1 MAKESN
7 SYTKGF
13 ATSKDGTKFGYRQMG
28 SGPGIILMH
37 GGANAS
43 EHFMKLGEA
52 LSDTFTVY
60 IPDRRGR
67 GLSGSFGKNY
77 SMQKEIEDLDS
88 LIEKT
93 EAYYIFGL
101 SSGALIALQATL
113 KLRKIQKCA
122 LYEPHL
128 DIDGSIMEILSF
140 MPQFDQ
146 EIAEGKLADATITMI
161 NDFGIYFGV
170 HSWMTGLPRPV
181 LVGLFKL
188 YYGIEPKTL
197 KEDNVSFTV
206 LVPSFHY
213 DYLLVREM
221 QGMLEKFKE
230 INAEILLIGGNKS
243 PSFLKNTL
251 DALEEVLSNVKRV
264 ELQGLSHSGP
274 LVTGD
279 PRMVAQEL
287 KHFFIK

>member
-1 MAKESN
+1 MAKKN
-7 SYTKGF
+7 KSYTKGF
-13 ATSKDGTKFGYRQMG
+13 VTSKDGTKVGYRQMG

-43 EHFMKLGEA
+43 EHFMKLGDE

-67 GLSGSFGKNY
+67 GLSGPFGKNY
-77 SMQKEIEDLDS
+77 GMQREIEDLDS

-113 KLRKIQKCA
+113 KLDAIQKSA
-122 LYEPHL
+122 LYEPPL

-170 HSWMTGLPRPV
+170 PSWMTGLPRPV
-181 LVGLFKL
+181 LLGLFKL

-197 KEDNVSFTV
+197 KDDNVSFTV

-221 QGMLEKFKE
+221 QGTLETFKE
-230 INAEILLIGGNKS
+230 VNAEILLIGGSKS

-251 DALEEVLSNVKRV
+251 DALEEVLPNVKRV

-274 LVTGD
+274 LVTGN
-279 PRMVAQEL
+279 PKRVAQEL
-287 KHFFIK
+287 KHFFY

>member
-1 MAKESN
+1 
-7 SYTKGF
+7 
-13 ATSKDGTKFGYRQMG
+13 
-28 SGPGIILMH
+28 
-37 GGANAS
+37 
-43 EHFMKLGEA
+43 
-52 LSDTFTVY
+52 
-60 IPDRRGR
+60 
-67 GLSGSFGKNY
+67 
-77 SMQKEIEDLDS
+77 
-88 LIEKT
+88 
-93 EAYYIFGL
+93 
-101 SSGALIALQATL
+101 
-113 KLRKIQKCA
+113 
-122 LYEPHL
+122 
-128 DIDGSIMEILSF
+128 
-140 MPQFDQ
+140 
-146 EIAEGKLADATITMI
+146 MI